1 MTYSAMYV
9 DVIKQEYSLSN
20 YEQLGNFLGV
30 APSAISR
37 YIQDTSP
44 RAVNLIRKHLIKKG
58 VDFEEITKKVE
69 NYREKLEKIYNLDN
83 SSTIDELRIHLFNAD
98 QHQKRL
104 EPKLRPKESEFIYP
118 DKYAEDEAYKKR
130 EEQRELIRVKIEK
143 EKEERLKDYIEVI
156 NLLSE
161 TKNGFSKEFQYA
173 FWRRFNNIKD
183 EIFNGFA
190 DGYWDGSAPERT
202 WDDAKNDQIDMEF
215 QKLLEKVVDKD
226 NLKIFESWSELE

>member
-1 MTYSAMYV
+1 MTYSAMYI

-20 YEQLGNFLGV
+20 YEQIGNFLGV

-104 EPKLRPKESEFIYP
+104 EPKLRPRESEFIYP

-130 EEQRELIRVKIEK
+130 EEQREHLRRQLEIAKQRRLQEHIEI
-143 EKEERLKDYIEVI
+143 L
-156 NLLSE
+156 NLLSV

-173 FWRRFNNIKD
+173 FWVTFENIKD
-183 EIFNGFA
+183 AIFHGFE
-190 DGYWDGSAPERT
+190 DGYWDDSTPERT
-202 WDDAKNDQIDMEF
+202 WDDAKNDQIEMEF

-226 NLKIFESWSELE
+226 NLKIFKSWSELE